1 MSNSIKKSNILIILV
16 LGILIITCIIFNYI
30 KISSLNKKNVQLEEE
45 IIEEA
50 YDTFTIKI
58 DDINK
63 LINNEIQGYVYIG
76 RETCPICL
84 YFNKYLKNEYNKN
97 NELKIYKFDTDFWRD
112 NEKFKSILNKYNV
125 LSIPT
130 LIKIDSSGDYKIFTC
145 DSENEEDIQTALNNF
160 LYN

>member
-1 MSNSIKKSNILIILV
+1 MSSSIKKSNILAVLV
-16 LGILIITCIIFNYI
+16 LGVLFIIFSNSKINY
-30 KISSLNKKNVQLEEE
+30 LNKKNVELDEE
-45 IIEEA
+45 IVEEV

-58 DDINK
+58 DDISK

-84 YFNKYLKNEYNKN
+84 YFNKYLKYEYNKN

-112 NEKFKSILNKYNV
+112 NEKFENILDKYNI

-130 LIKIDSSGDYKIFTC
+130 LIKIDSSGNYKTFKC
-145 DSENEEDIQTALNNF
+145 DSENEKDIQEALNNF